1 MTVTVVFYKSAKMLI
16 GGANCDLDLVG
27 STQDFR
33 AIALT
38 NAYSI
43 NQAHDFV
50 NDLTNEVTVNIVSS
64 RIALA
69 GETFALSGNNARV
82 DCDDIAFRASGGS
95 MTMRQFALSDY
106 TGSSGDSDR
115 DLLALFTNDS
125 DLVPGD
131 GTDALWQTP
140 SGLFEIQ

>member
-1 MTVTVVFYKSAKMLI
+1 MAVTATFYKSAKMLV
-16 GGANCDLDLVG
+16 GGAGCDLDNVG
-27 STQDFR
+27 STQDLR

-38 NAYSI
+38 SSYSI
-43 NQAHDFV
+43 NQAHDFA

-69 GETFALSGNNARV
+69 GETFALSGDNGRV

-95 MTMRQFALSDY
+95 MTMRQFVLTDY

-115 DLLALFTNDS
+115 DLLARFLNDA

-131 GTDALWQTP
+131 GTDALWATP

>member
-1 MTVTVVFYKSAKMLI
+1 MAVTAVFYKSAKMLI
-16 GGANCDLDLVG
+16 GGAACDLDLVG
-27 STQDFR
+27 SSQDLR

-38 NAYSI
+38 SAYSI
-43 NQAHDFV
+43 NQAHDFA
-50 NDLTNEVTVNIVSS
+50 NDLTNEVVTNIVSS

-69 GETFALSGNNARV
+69 GETFALSTNNGRV

-95 MTMRQFALSDY
+95 MTMSQFALVDY
-106 TGSSGDSDR
+106 TGRTADTDT
-115 DLLALFTNDS
+115 DLLALFTNGV

-131 GTDALWQTP
+131 GTDALWATP